1 MLLTRRSLESQQQ
14 NSDIFIKKTDG
25 IASVFAIFLLDDFR
39 FTIPK
44 AVFILGIVKCT
55 SNQFYLIIHVCPAA
69 PLRWFVIA
77 VNLRRKYASTSAI
90 D

>member
-1 MLLTRRSLESQQQ
+1 
-14 NSDIFIKKTDG
+14 
-25 IASVFAIFLLDDFR
+25 
-39 FTIPK
+39 
-44 AVFILGIVKCT
+44 
-55 SNQFYLIIHVCPAA
+55 LIIHVCPAA